1 MKPKTGIKLLVEAF
15 LILELFTFSLAF
27 NIQINQSFD
36 LSYGFG
42 TPAILAYLGI
52 PSGIFFDQN
61 MAFRVS
67 GYMTKDLYLFG
78 DLGEQS
84 VDSLVLHYIPVDL
97 YLGTVQVKGS
107 GFSPIA
113 VIGVSS
119 KNISLGKVR
128 GTLKHVVFVVKDPT
142 ESFLLG
148 PVAYQSVHVYV
159 NGSLVPSNQC
169 RINYN
174 DGEIFV
180 SNLLYGDI
188 VTIEYQSMNE
198 SSPYYVLAVTKSY
211 KIKNYSLKE
220 SVLTVF
226 STPVNQYFL
235 HSEIVDGDS
244 NGNLSV
250 SGYLNIDSTA
260 SLRLEATKKLSLSN
274 FQFSLGAYLVTKGFR
289 WPMGVAQ
296 SEDAGLSFFGQN
308 SYGKVG
314 FNSNLNGLSFSLK
327 ASKTNLILQVGKD
340 PNLVMKFSNGNSYL
354 GLNFGSGGI
363 QSTQSF
369 QDGPFSLKFHQ
380 HFENE
385 NNEWGTQ
392 ISVSTPITFEAS
404 INTSSV
410 GWRIS
415 KSCGNFKAAV
425 DWEKASKQSHEKIK
439 ATLSDMSMFDF
450 STLSWTTGFQTEQS
464 TSLLYLNANLNSPFG
479 EINLLGSVG
488 GAIHEL
494 SLHSLSMN
502 YSNEFE
508 GARYSIGMEYEKN
521 VLKLDANVSKKISNW
536 SVEMGISMGIANSEF
551 GGALKVN
558 VWRDDF

>member
-1 MKPKTGIKLLVEAF
+1 MKPKTGTKLLVEAF

-27 NIQINQSFD
+27 NIQINQSID

-42 TPAILAYLGI
+42 APAILAYLGI

-84 VDSLVLHYIPVDL
+84 VDSLILHYIPAGL

-119 KNISLGKVR
+119 KNISFGKVR

-159 NGSLVPSNQC
+159 NGSSVPSN
-169 RINYN
+169 RYELNYDN
-174 DGEIFV
+174 GEIFI

-198 SSPYYVLAVTKSY
+198 SSPYYVLAATKSE
-211 KIKNYSLKE
+211 KVKNYSLKE
-220 SVLTVF
+220 SVLTVL
-226 STPVNQYFL
+226 STPANQYFL
-235 HSEIVDGDS
+235 HSEIVDGNS
-244 NGNLSV
+244 NGNFSV

-274 FQFSLGAYLVTKGFR
+274 FQFSLGAHLVTKGFR

-296 SEDAGLSFFGQN
+296 NEDAGLSFFGQN

-314 FNSNLNGLSFSLK
+314 FNSNLNGLSFSLE
-327 ASKTNLILQVGKD
+327 ASKTNLIFQVGKD
-340 PNLVMKFSNGNSYL
+340 PNFVMKFSNGSSYF
-354 GLNFGSGGI
+354 GLSLGSGGV
-363 QSTQSF
+363 QSVQSF

-410 GWRIS
+410 GWRVS

-425 DWEKASKQSHEKIK
+425 DWEKTSKQSHEKIK
-439 ATLSDMSMFDF
+439 ATLSDTSMFAF
-450 STLSWTTGFQTEQS
+450 STLSWATGFQTDQS
-464 TSLLYLNANLNSPFG
+464 TSLFYLNANLNSPFG
-479 EINLLGSVG
+479 EINLHSDSLPT
-488 GAIHEL
+488 L
-494 SLHSLSMN
+494 SLN

-508 GARYSIGMEYEKN
+508 GTRYSIGMEYEN
-521 VLKLDANVSKKISNW
+521 DVLKLDADAGKKISNW
-536 SVEMGISMGIANSEF
+536 NVKMGISMGIANSEF
-551 GGALKVN
+551 GGAFKIN